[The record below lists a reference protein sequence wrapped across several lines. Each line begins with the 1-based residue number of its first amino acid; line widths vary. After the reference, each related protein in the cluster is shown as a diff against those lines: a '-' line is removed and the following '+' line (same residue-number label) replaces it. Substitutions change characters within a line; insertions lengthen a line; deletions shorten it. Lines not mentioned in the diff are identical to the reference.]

1 MATSRNPK
9 AFSNRLRRAI
19 KDSGRTGYSL
29 AKESGV
35 SEPAV
40 SRFMNRHG
48 ELNMANSE
56 LIARELG
63 LSIELVTVKRRKR

>member
-1 MATSRNPK
+1 MATSRKPRP
-9 AFSNRLRRAI
+9 FGDRLRRVI
-19 KDSGRTGYSL
+19 RESGRTGYSL

-63 LSIELVTVKRRKR
+63 LSIELIPVKRRK